1 MCEIRK
7 TDPVGR
13 VHVFGSLNVDLVAYV
28 DKLPAPGETR
38 RGNRFLKS
46 AGGKGL
52 NQAIAAVRAGAS
64 VVMSGAMGDDEYGRW
79 LSQVAGENGIDIG
92 NVVIEPGTPT
102 GIALIE
108 VDANGENRIIVIS
121 GANAAAY
128 PTALNFSQG
137 EIVVAQLETPLPAV
151 LRVFEAA
158 KAAGASTILNP
169 APAQNLPS
177 ELLALCD
184 IVIPNQY
191 EAEQLTGIAT
201 SSTAGAIQAAEA
213 LRGNNRCAIV
223 ITRGAQGALLVDGQG
238 ARFQSPFTVEP
249 VDTTGAG
256 DAFCGALAAS
266 LASGEALDYALTF
279 AAAAGALATT
289 TVGSGGSA
297 SDLMTI
303 LKFIDQRSGV

>member
-1 MCEIRK
+1 M
-7 TDPVGR
+7 GR

-28 DKLPAPGETR
+28 DKLPVPGETR
-38 RGNRFLKS
+38 RGHRFLKS

-52 NQAIAAVRAGAS
+52 NQAIAAARAGAD
-64 VVMSGAMGDDEYGRW
+64 VVMSGAVGDDEYGRW
-79 LSQVAGENGIDIG
+79 LSQVARGKGIDTD
-92 NVVIEPGTPT
+92 NVVVEPGTPT

-108 VDANGENRIIVIS
+108 VDANGENRIVVIS
-121 GANAAAY
+121 GANEVAY
-128 PTALNFSQG
+128 PATLDFSQG
-137 EIVVAQLETPLPAV
+137 EIVVAQLETPLPGV

-169 APAQNLPS
+169 APAQDLPN

-191 EAEQLTGIAT
+191 EAEQLTGIAA
-201 SSTAGAIQAAEA
+201 SSVAGAIRAAEA

-238 ARFQSPFTVEP
+238 ARFQSPFLVEP

-289 TVGSGGSA
+289 TVGTGGSA

-303 LKFIDQRSGV
+303 LKFIDQQSGV